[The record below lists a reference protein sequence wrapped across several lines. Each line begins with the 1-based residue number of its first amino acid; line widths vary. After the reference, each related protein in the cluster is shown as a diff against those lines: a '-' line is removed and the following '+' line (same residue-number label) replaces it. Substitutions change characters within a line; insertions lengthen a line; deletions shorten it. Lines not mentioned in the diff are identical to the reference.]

1 MVALADTLK
10 RRDRLDLAEDLHHR
24 AIELQVK
31 VSGKSDLTTLTLKL
45 NLAELLRRRSKVDE
59 SNALCTDIRGVMG
72 AWTTLAFDYNNG
84 SWALV
89 IKCHK

>member
-1 MVALADTLK
+1 MKNTDNHNLVTIDLMVALADTLK

-45 NLAELLRRRSKVDE
+45 NLAELLRRRSKVD
-59 SNALCTDIRGVMG
+59 G
-72 AWTTLAFDYNNG
+72 
-84 SWALV
+84 
-89 IKCHK
+89 